1 MLVFPDLK
9 CMFSTICK
17 VGTNSLYNY
26 WGSVMYG
33 EEDPML
39 KKLRDGEEIGVDTWL
54 VRHNIRKRIK
64 KDFEVHWGPQGLWR
78 VRQGLVQ
85 EPIAD
90 YYKFAFVRN
99 PWVRT
104 VSAFRELIRR
114 YPFGQA
120 KADEAAGLTYYEIH
134 DLMNGHVSFENF
146 INFIVNIERDHT
158 DIINGHWRTQ
168 IITLNMHH
176 EVGKLEYDFLGKL
189 ENANEDMSR
198 AQKHL
203 GLEETK
209 LAKEH
214 VTATYDYKL
223 YYTNSKT
230 IDMLGEYYKED
241 IETFGYD
248 FS

>member
-1 MLVFPDLK
+1 
-9 CMFSTICK
+9 
-17 VGTNSLYNY
+17 
-26 WGSVMYG
+26 MYG
-33 EEDPML
+33 KEDPML
-39 KKLRDGEEIGVDTWL
+39 KELRDGEKCGKDTWL

-64 KDFEVHWGPQGLWR
+64 KDFEVHWSPS
-78 VRQGLVQ
+78 VQ
-85 EPIAD
+85 ESIVGC
-90 YYKFAFVRN
+90 YKFAFVRN

-176 EVGKLEYDFLGKL
+176 EVGKLEYDFFGKL
-189 ENANEDMSR
+189 ENANKDISM
-198 AQKHL
+198 AQKSL
-203 GLEETK
+203 GLEGTK